1 MKPFWIV
8 VAAVV
13 ALAAIVRWRKL
24 SNTRRAIALVIVA
37 AAAVYG
43 SGAVHL
49 PNLEKAIEDIGTA
62 LGPWTYALVGVFA
75 FLETGAFVGLVVPG
89 ETALLVG
96 GVIAGQG
103 RISILAVIAI
113 AWAAAVAGDAA
124 SFFLGRRLG
133 RQFLVRHGSRVKIT
147 EERLRQVEA
156 FFDRHGGPTI
166 LIGRFVSIVRAI
178 APFIAGSSKMSYARF
193 LPYDV
198 VGAGLWATA
207 LLLLGYVFWHSLST
221 ALDIAQQG
229 ALALGIV
236 IGVGVA
242 IFVGWRH
249 WRQPENRRRTRA
261 WIEEQAQRPAVAPVV
276 RALHPVW
283 QRLVGPLRFLWRRL
297 TPGDLGLELTSL
309 AAVVGVGSFVFIA
322 LFAAVDNGSAI
333 GLDPRAFDLADELRS
348 GWVTDVAKALSAV
361 GTLPVVGTVVAAAV
375 AFLALR
381 HEVIDAAALAAAAV
395 LTFAAVHVV
404 KGIEDRPRPPGALV
418 EAAGSA
424 FPSAHAA
431 YSVAYV
437 AVAIAVAR
445 ALPHWAGRTALVT
458 GALVLSVGIGL
469 SRVYLHVHYLS
480 DVLAGWGLSAAIF
493 ALCGMIAVIVAFM
506 RQNEAARA

>member
-1 MKPFWIV
+1 M
-8 VAAVV
+8 
-13 ALAAIVRWRKL
+13 
-24 SNTRRAIALVIVA
+24 
-37 AAAVYG
+37 
-43 SGAVHL
+43 
-49 PNLEKAIEDIGTA
+49 
-62 LGPWTYALVGVFA
+62 
-75 FLETGAFVGLVVPG
+75 
-89 ETALLVG
+89 
-96 GVIAGQG
+96 
-103 RISILAVIAI
+103 
-113 AWAAAVAGDAA
+113 AGDAT
-124 SFFLGRRLG
+124 SYLLGRRLG

-147 EERLRQVEA
+147 EERLQQVEA

-166 LIGRFVSIVRAI
+166 LIGRFVGLVRAI

-198 VGAGLWATA
+198 LGAGLWATA

-221 ALDIAQQG
+221 ALEIAQQG

-276 RALHPVW
+276 RRRCTRSGSA
-283 QRLVGPLRFLWRRL
+283 LVGPLRFLWRRL

-322 LFAAVDNGSAI
+322 LLAAVDNGSAHRARPASVR
-333 GLDPRAFDLADELRS
+333 PRR
-348 GWVTDVAKALSAV
+348 
-361 GTLPVVGTVVAAAV
+361 
-375 AFLALR
+375 R
-381 HEVIDAAALAAAAV
+381 AALGLGHRRRQGAQRDRHAA
-395 LTFAAVHVV
+395 
-404 KGIEDRPRPPGALV
+404 GGGDRRGRRGRVPRPPPRGDRRGRAGRGGRADLRRGPRGQGHRGPP
-418 EAAGSA
+418 AAPRRAGRGGRQRL
-424 FPSAHAA
+424 PVGHAA

-458 GALVLSVGIGL
+458 GALVL
-469 SRVYLHVHYLS
+469 
-480 DVLAGWGLSAAIF
+480 ASASA
-493 ALCGMIAVIVAFM
+493 
-506 RQNEAARA
+506 